1 MACERLDWGGVDQLS
16 EFIEH
21 ASLSE
26 EKIGRGT
33 EELKNAVEQAA
44 EMLRSKCSEKIQKK
58 IAHQLLQENDSK
70 GQTIKMAMAILVNAL
85 VFHITIAKTTT
96 QEDVKNIAELK
107 SSVGGFKD
115 NLSEQWKAISSEI
128 NYRPIFDLAVD
139 VLEPIDDGAAEPI
152 LKLLS
157 KVATRIAT
165 MGATSK
171 HDFGGQLFQKL
182 INDRKFLAS
191 YYTLPSSA
199 AFLAELA
206 VSRMDKNWSDRDT
219 ITNFRVGDFSC
230 GTGALLSATYNAMR
244 SRYRRSGNDDAD
256 IHKDMM
262 EKVLVGLDI
271 MPAATH
277 LTTSV
282 LSSAHPTVIFRRTDI
297 VTMLY
302 GVHKIEEKNNNI
314 ETCIGSL
321 DLICEQD
328 ALPLFATGQDHYSGT
343 EGKVRTPIKVL
354 HETFD
359 LVIMNPP
366 FKRPTDN
373 EGTDKHEDK
382 PNPAFGGLGTTDDDQ
397 KKMSLK
403 RKEIYRERSK
413 KRNRKDSWY
422 RDKDDRAGEGRAGLS
437 TWFMDLADVK
447 VKKGGVVAFIIPS
460 TFSNGRF
467 WEKARTL
474 LENRYRDILV
484 VNIAS
489 SEQKGRAFSDDT
501 GMAECIV
508 VATRRHDGD
517 DDKTG
522 FSVASID
529 RRPASIVEAVYFARK
544 ISGDA
549 KRQSSGRLCIGSQKF
564 GRISHFKASLAEGGI
579 GGITDADVEDTAIRL
594 REGYLRLPHL
604 PKDINLPIVPLR
616 ELGYRRKDSKYING
630 KDPALYGPFNI
641 EDLDTNVP
649 KFPALWAHDADANVS
664 GRESRMIVEPDT
676 QGIVREGMEEVA
688 EKYWKEYSTR
698 LCFNQD
704 FQLTSQRLA
713 ACMTRK
719 KVIGGEAWPAFICND
734 KRWNEPIVLWMNT
747 TLGLIS
753 FWFKGTRQQKERSR
767 VKIGAL
773 DTLPIYNM
781 SMLSDEQVKIAQQI
795 FKEFS
800 KRELL
805 QASRADEDPVRHALD
820 KAVLVDLFGLTEDI
834 MEPLDLLRKKWCN
847 EPSVNAPSSLAK
859 RRKSSTS

>member
-1 MACERLDWGGVDQLS
+1 MDWGGVSQLS

-26 EKIGRGT
+26 NKIGEGT
-33 EELKNAVEQAA
+33 EALKDAVEQAA
-44 EMLRSKCSEKIQKK
+44 EMLRANCSEKVQNK
-58 IAHQLLQENDSK
+58 IADQLLQENDSK

-85 VFHITIAKTTT
+85 VFHITIAKTATT
-96 QEDVKNIAELK
+96 EDVKNITELK
-107 SSVGGFKD
+107 SSVGSLKD

-128 NYRPIFDLAVD
+128 NYRPIYDLAVD
-139 VLEPIDDGAAEPI
+139 VLEPIDDGEAEAI
-152 LKLLS
+152 LNLLT

-165 MGATSK
+165 MGATSQ

-206 VSRMDKNWSDRDT
+206 VSRMDKDWSDIDT
-219 ITNFRVGDFSC
+219 LTSLRVGDFSC
-230 GTGALLSATYNAMR
+230 GTGALLSATYSAMR

-302 GVHKIEEKNNNI
+302 GVHKIKEKGGNV

-321 DLICEQD
+321 DLICDQD

-343 EGKVRTPIKVL
+343 EGKVRTPISVC

-382 PNPAFGGLGTTDDDQ
+382 PNPAFGGFGTSDEEQ
-397 KKMSLK
+397 RKMSLR

-413 KRNRKDSWY
+413 IRNRKDSWY
-422 RDKDDRAGEGRAGLS
+422 RHKDDRAGEGRAGLA
-437 TWFMDLADVK
+437 TWFIDLADVK
-447 VKKGGVVAFIIPS
+447 VSKGGVVAFIIPA

-467 WEKARTL
+467 WEKARRL
-474 LENRYRDILV
+474 LENRYRDILI
-484 VNIAS
+484 VNITS

-508 VATRRHDGD
+508 VATRRNDGD
-517 DDKTG
+517 TDKTG
-522 FSVASID
+522 FTVSSID
-529 RRPASIVEAVYFARK
+529 HRPASILEAVYFARK
-544 ISGDA
+544 IAEGA
-549 KRQSSGRLCIGSQKF
+549 KRKSSDRLCVGSQKF
-564 GRISHFKASLAEGGI
+564 GRMSHFVTSLSEGGI
-579 GGITDADVEDTAIRL
+579 GGITDADVEDSAIKL
-594 REGYLRLPHL
+594 RDGCLHLPHL
-604 PKDINLPIVPLR
+604 SKDIAFPIVHLQ

-630 KDPALYGPFNI
+630 KDASLYGPFNI

-649 KFPALWAHDADANVS
+649 KFPALWAHDADANKP
-664 GRESRMIVEPDT
+664 GRESRLIVEPDK
-676 QGIVREGMEEVA
+676 QGIVREGMEDAA
-688 EKYWKEYSTR
+688 EKYWKEYSTK

-719 KVIGGEAWPAFICND
+719 RVIGGEAWPAFICND

-781 SMLSDEQVKIAQQI
+781 SLLSDDQIEVAQQI
-795 FKEFS
+795 FSDFS
-800 KRELL
+800 KRDFL

-820 KAVLVDLFGLTEDI
+820 KTVLVDLFGFPVSI
-834 MEPLDLLRKKWCN
+834 MEPLDLLRRKWCN
-847 EPSVNAPSSLAK
+847 EPSVNAPNSLARK
-859 RRKSSTS
+859 PKSSES